1 MSINIMKCRPPRFC
15 DANNRDQ
22 RGRSAHHC
30 SVFCVQLYS
39 KSGWDDANKKIT
51 VNIRAA
57 STIGRV
63 AGRSARIYG
72 LDILPRQ
79 PRRSQ
84 AGIWNLLNFKE
95 GKNSKQFFSS
105 SSLCFHV
112 CWLLQQSWLLLW
124 QKWKWVLISQVAFM
138 ASASAMCIAALTHN
152 SAQTNLAESK
162 TIQCNPTQFS
172 SLLFCYTFRSRK
184 CSQP

>member
-1 MSINIMKCRPPRFC
+1 MNI
-15 DANNRDQ
+15 
-22 RGRSAHHC
+22 
-30 SVFCVQLYS
+30 L
-39 KSGWDDANKKIT
+39 
-51 VNIRAA
+51 AA

-84 AGIWNLLNFKE
+84 AGIWNLLNFKN
-95 GKNSKQFFSS
+95 GKKSLNSFFSS
-105 SSLCFHV
+105 SSLCFPV

-162 TIQCNPTQFS
+162 RIQKCNPTQFS

-184 CSQP
+184 CSQLQLVPERECNVAHFDFPQDD